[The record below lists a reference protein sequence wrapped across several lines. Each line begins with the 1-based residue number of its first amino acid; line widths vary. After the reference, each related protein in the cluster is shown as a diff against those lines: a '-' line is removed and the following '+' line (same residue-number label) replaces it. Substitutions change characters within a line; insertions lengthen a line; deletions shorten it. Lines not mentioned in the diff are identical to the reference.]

1 VVVLEAEKPQALV
14 QPEDPEEVHPPMVR
28 AQHGLEI
35 AVEMVVHHQFLK
47 DMRVVTELMLYLAIT
62 EAEAAEAE
70 HTKSVV
76 MLIFLHQ
83 LSAVPEEMV
92 YQIQ

>member
-1 VVVLEAEKPQALV
+1 
-14 QPEDPEEVHPPMVR
+14 
-28 AQHGLEI
+28 
-35 AVEMVVHHQFLK
+35 
-47 DMRVVTELMLYLAIT
+47 LAIT

-76 MLIFLHQ
+76 MLKLVHQ

>member
-1 VVVLEAEKPQALV
+1 MEAEKPQALV
-14 QPEDPEEVHPPMVR
+14 QPEDPGEVQPAMVR
-28 AQHGLEI
+28 TQHGLEI
-35 AVEMVVHHQFLK
+35 SVEMVVHHQFLK
-47 DMRVVTELMLYLAIT
+47 DMRVVTEPLPEVVPAIT

-76 MLIFLHQ
+76 MLKLVHQ